1 MQEEWKPI
9 EGYEG
14 YYEISSFGRV
24 KSLSRTIYTVWKNGE
39 PGTYFQEGR
48 ILTTKECA
56 KNKNGWQTYLQVCL
70 SVDGVQ
76 KYKMIHRLVAEAFL
90 EHPVGKD
97 YVNHKDG
104 NKHNNRIDNLEW
116 VTQKE
121 NIEHCIK
128 AFDTKVVTPVVCVET
143 GERFS
148 STRGAAKSVGVSHS
162 SISMAINGIR
172 KTAGGLHWELAGK
185 QRKLKRWSKNG

>member
-9 EGYEG
+9 KGYEG
-14 YYEISSFGRV
+14 YYEISSFGTV

-39 PGTYFQEGR
+39 PGTYFQKGR
-48 ILTTKECA
+48 ILATKECS
-56 KNKNGWQTYLQVCL
+56 KNKKGWQTYLQVCL
-70 SVDGVQ
+70 SVNGMQ
-76 KYKMIHRLVAEAFL
+76 KYKMVHRLVAEAFL
-90 EHPVGKD
+90 EHPAGKD

-104 NKHNNRIDNLEW
+104 NKHNNCVDNLEW

-128 AFDTKVVTPVVCVET
+128 TLNTRVVTPVVCVET
-143 GERFS
+143 GEMFS
-148 STRGAAKSVGVSHS
+148 STREAARFAGVSRS

-172 KTAGGLHWELAGK
+172 KTAGGFHWKLAGK
-185 QRKLKRWSKNG
+185 RRKLKRWSKNA